1 MNVLPRPRTV
11 LPGSTRRGPRQ
22 VTGDRE
28 ADSASAARATAGAV
42 DPVETVEDVRQMLGG
57 DADPGVC
64 DGDRDPATIDAC
76 PDLHPAAGRRVL
88 ERVFQEEDLADPIRV
103 GQHLRKPGRDI
114 DRQGHFL
121 VIELRA
127 EPRGRSLHEIP
138 GPDAARVHGHEAGL
152 GAGQFLQVIHEP
164 LEAYGLSADQVE
176 RLGLR
181 RDHAMHEAFYV
192 TGDARQRRPSFMRY
206 VRHEIPARGFCL
218 LERSGHLV
226 EVRGELSEFFG
237 REYRDPLA
245 VSSGGDSGARP
256 CHRTDNAPGDE
267 EADRER
273 GEDCGDRCDGER
285 GGHRAEHA
293 VEERCVEFRMLA

>member
-1 MNVLPRPRTV
+1 
-11 LPGSTRRGPRQ
+11 
-22 VTGDRE
+22 
-28 ADSASAARATAGAV
+28 
-42 DPVETVEDVRQMLGG
+42 MLGG

-245 VSSGGDSGARP
+245 RAIALTMRRVTKRLTASAVRTAAIAATASAVAIAPSTLSKSATSSSGCSP
-256 CHRTDNAPGDE
+256 NYN
-267 EADRER
+267 
-273 GEDCGDRCDGER
+273 
-285 GGHRAEHA
+285 
-293 VEERCVEFRMLA
+293 